1 MAFNFKGNLRL
12 STKLRKELSRPFGKI
27 VDNSA
32 FKRSVKKN
40 ARIYA
45 IGDVT
50 VAALLEMG
58 YKPRVAIFDY
68 RSERARKVFIS
79 IRKRYESPIT
89 VRNKRGFI
97 SRQMWSAVGKASSSG
112 KGVGIRIYGE
122 EDLAALACI
131 HFAKVGDIIVYGM
144 RGKGMALVR
153 VTKAIKSYI
162 DSVIVRMS
170 GQ

>member
-1 MAFNFKGNLRL
+1 MTFNFKRNLKL
-12 STKLRKELSRPFGKI
+12 SPKLRKELSKPFGKM
-27 VDNSA
+27 VDNST
-32 FKRSVKKN
+32 FKKCVKKN
-40 ARIYA
+40 AQIYA

-58 YKPRVAIFDY
+58 YKPKVAIFDY

-79 IRKRYESPIT
+79 LRKKYRSPIT
-89 VRNKRGFI
+89 ARNKRGFI
-97 SRQMWSAVGKASSSG
+97 SKQMWYAVGKASSTE

-170 GQ
+170 IR